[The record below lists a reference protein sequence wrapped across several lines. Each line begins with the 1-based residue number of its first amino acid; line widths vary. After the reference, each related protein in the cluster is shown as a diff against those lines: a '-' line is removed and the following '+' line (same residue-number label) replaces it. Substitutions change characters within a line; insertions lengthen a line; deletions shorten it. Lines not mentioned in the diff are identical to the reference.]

1 MASVSLEVIVEPA
14 IGARCAVTGVGP
26 PGCQQVVIVV
36 ERSGTPGLAPVET
49 DRVVREALSSQP
61 IAAVLVGTAGIK
73 ARLDDSGSSTMTAS
87 AKAGGPA
94 LKAGKPAV
102 YSTRNDAAIR

>member
-1 MASVSLEVIVEPA
+1 MNHSMLTCGVTTHLKIV
-14 IGARCAVTGVGP
+14 AV
-26 PGCQQVVIVV
+26 
-36 ERSGTPGLAPVET
+36 
-49 DRVVREALSSQP
+49 AL
-61 IAAVLVGTAGIK
+61 IAAALVATAGIN
-73 ARLDDSGSSTMTAS
+73 ARLDDSGTGTMTAS

>member
-1 MASVSLEVIVEPA
+1 MNHSMLTCGVTTHLKIV
-14 IGARCAVTGVGP
+14 AV
-26 PGCQQVVIVV
+26 
-36 ERSGTPGLAPVET
+36 
-49 DRVVREALSSQP
+49 AL
-61 IAAVLVGTAGIK
+61 IAAVLVATAGIK